1 MGKLLKHSTPSIKRC
16 ARRGDAQAYV
26 YIMPTLD
33 VCRAE
38 WAVFINHQ
46 TEWEGL

>member
-1 MGKLLKHSTPSIKRC
+1 VRAGE
-16 ARRGDAQAYV
+16 GDAQAYV